1 MERSTVTRITLA
13 ALVATGLSAC
23 AASQQ
28 LAQGIADKAP
38 FARPPEIVKVGARK
52 WEGDTN
58 YYNSGGGF
66 EFVVKHGLANELLVK
81 ENGVDLARVYGV
93 PTPSA
98 TAKTVFWRAGSVADD
113 TTAQTTTERVRIFTK
128 EAQAPGAFMPPADG
142 TARTYSFVEQS
153 INPRATGKDKLSD
166 PTTVNVMVW
175 NRKPIIARFNT
186 SPSNPATNVPLTID
200 WRVNDAKKVDL
211 IERLSVT
218 KPDGTP
224 DQRESVIES
233 KVFNPGPAGSI
244 EGSRTLNVTPD
255 TIAIVLRGYS
265 AGGHV
270 VTDVK
275 EVTVSGPVS
284 CPQNPNGRKTWYE
297 FCLECTGRPPE
308 GISEPACTEEEALAE
323 ANKWFKSEFCEV
335 KNKACYAP

>member
-1 MERSTVTRITLA
+1 MDRSPVMRFILFLTATA
-13 ALVATGLSAC
+13 ALTAC
-23 AASQQ
+23 AATTQ

-38 FARPPEIVKVGARK
+38 FARPPEIVKVGAHQ
-52 WEGDTN
+52 WEGDAN

-66 EFVVKHGLANELLVK
+66 EFVVKHGLANEILVK
-81 ENGVDLARVYGV
+81 ENGIELARVYGV
-93 PTPSA
+93 PAPSA

-128 EAQAPGAFMPPADG
+128 EAQAPGALVPPADG
-142 TARTYSFVEQS
+142 SARTFSFVEQS

-166 PTTVNVMVW
+166 PATVKVVVW
-175 NRKPIIARFNT
+175 NRKPVIARFNT
-186 SPSNPATNVPLTID
+186 SPTNPAIDVPLTID

-211 IERLSVT
+211 IERLSLT

-224 DQRESVIES
+224 DQRESAIES

-255 TIAIVLRGYS
+255 TVAIVLRGYS

-275 EVTVSGPVS
+275 EVSVSGPVS
-284 CPQNPNGRKTWYE
+284 CPQNPNGRKIWYT

-308 GISEPACTEEEALAE
+308 GISEPACTEDEALAQ